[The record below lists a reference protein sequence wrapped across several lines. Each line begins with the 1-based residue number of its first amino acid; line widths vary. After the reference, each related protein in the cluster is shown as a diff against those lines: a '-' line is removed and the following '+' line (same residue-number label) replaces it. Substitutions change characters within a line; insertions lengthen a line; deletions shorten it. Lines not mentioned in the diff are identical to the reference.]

1 MFFAHVYLFVG
12 ADIKVH
18 CSLRISSVFQ
28 PATKQSCSKNEA
40 GDVQSIVS
48 SGLEASEMPFCPTL
62 VWIRG
67 AINHSQVC
75 PSWLHPVKAY
85 TCIGLDCRLPDG
97 SKNCGLCS
105 KETLSGWFQE
115 LLLSLTQENESLVCT
130 LCISLIATD

>member
-1 MFFAHVYLFVG
+1 MYLFVG

-18 CSLRISSVFQ
+18 CSLRLSSVFQ
-28 PATKQSCSKNEA
+28 SATKQFCSKNEA
-40 GDVQSIVS
+40 GDVQSIVL

-75 PSWLHPVKAY
+75 PSWLHSVKAY
-85 TCIGLDCRLPDG
+85 TCIGLDCRLPDS
-97 SKNCGLCS
+97 SKNCGSCS
-105 KETLSGWFQE
+105 KEILSGWFQE
-115 LLLSLTQENESLVCT
+115 LLLSLTQGNKSLVCT